1 MPGHSY
7 KGSSVPPGR
16 FPAGT
21 IPVLSATSGKGIS
34 WVWSGDNPTSWNVWL
49 SDGGSPF
56 ALADT
61 VTGSTRTDSGFGDE
75 NDLVY
80 IVGVDGSGNQIVN
93 PSNIVT
99 LIL

>member
-16 FPAGT
+16 LPAGT
-21 IPVLSATSGKGIS
+21 IPILTAETGKAIS
-34 WVWSGDNPTSWNVWL
+34 WLWSGDEPDSWNIWL
-49 SDGGSPF
+49 AFPGTDFG
-56 ALADT
+56 LADQ
-61 VTGSTRTDSGFGDE
+61 VSGSARDDAGFGDE
-75 NDLVY
+75 GYLVY
-80 IVGVDGSGNQIVN
+80 INGIDGAGNQIIN